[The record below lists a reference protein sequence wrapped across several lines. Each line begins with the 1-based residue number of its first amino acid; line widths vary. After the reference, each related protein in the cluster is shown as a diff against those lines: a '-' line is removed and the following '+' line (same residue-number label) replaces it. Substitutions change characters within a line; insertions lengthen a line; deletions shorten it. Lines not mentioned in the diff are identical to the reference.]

1 MAIFTTLITATKL
14 LVKNMA
20 KKKLKEKA
28 KKFVTGSKDKD
39 KKKKSAKE
47 GDKKIKRETFL
58 QSQQRKVAEMKA
70 SPNYKPLKSTKLMN
84 TDADKIAKVKPDSAK
99 IDYNLFTEKVDN
111 IVGMT
116 NALVFLTGAQSDQ
129 KKSEIELLR
138 QRRQEEKRKNKE
150 KKLERKNQLLDKTGK
165 GIKKIAQDPL
175 DRMIKFLT
183 NIVIGSL
190 AVFLLNNV
198 EKIKKFFQVIGDNL
212 ELFSKLLR
220 VSIFGFQQ
228 AMVLANKGLKIAGQG
243 LKKVLSPIGKA
254 FKAIGSKIKSV
265 FKALGGKFLKLL
277 KKIPGVKGL
286 TNLIKGVGKVL
297 TGAKTAVTATKNVA
311 KKVAKKT
318 VSKVA
323 KPVTK
328 ITSKVASKTTKV
340 TSKVAGGV
348 LKKGIAKAPGRL
360 LIKLF
365 GKNTAQMVAN
375 SGKLFKT
382 LAKGAKAIKIPI
394 LGPIIVAITSILSGD
409 SFEKTMFKTLGTV
422 FGGMIGGGLG
432 AALGGV
438 GAPFGMLI
446 GEIVGEFIG
455 DLLYNVIRGDDD
467 GTKGAAFLKK
477 KFGQILT
484 GAGNAAKS
492 VMNFAMSMI
501 GKFGNFFKD
510 GFDRFIED
518 FPTIDISKV
527 LFLPKALRW
536 ASNNVPGFS
545 GLKKYQDSGD
555 GNKVNEFPNLALLTP
570 LGMPL
575 LLPHL
580 KNSFFP
586 SGEKEPIPDMST
598 ITGDE
603 EDKEGEVTEA
613 KIETPDNNDDYT
625 LEDVLDDA
633 KVDAASS
640 SETSTAE
647 LGEKDTSSTSSTVS
661 DVSSKAT
668 YEESAAGTVVLT
680 KPQRN
685 DFARGR
691 TGQSKFEQAMIMY
704 NNQKEML
711 NSYQKTQV
719 KLSLAKI

>member
-1 MAIFTTLITATKL
+1 MALNF
-14 LVKNMA
+14 LVTGVKMLKKVMD
-20 KKKLKEKA
+20 KKKQKEAA
-28 KKFVTGSKDKD
+28 KKFV
-39 KKKKSAKE
+39 
-47 GDKKIKRETFL
+47 GDKGDKRETFL
-58 QSQQRKVAEMKA
+58 QSQQRKVAELGERPK
-70 SPNYKPLKSTKLMN
+70 SQVIKPNKLMN
-84 TDADKIAKVKPDSAK
+84 IDIDKVAKVTPDAAK
-99 IDYNLFTEKVDN
+99 IDYKVFTQKVDN

-116 NALVFLTGAQSDQ
+116 DALVFLTGAQAQQ
-129 KKSEIELLR
+129 KKDELKLLR
-138 QRRQEEKRKNKE
+138 QQREEEKKRKKEAKLE
-150 KKLERKNQLLDKTGK
+150 KKGGVGDK
-165 GIKKIAQDPL
+165 IKKGVKKAAQSPL
-175 DRMIKFLT
+175 DAMTKFLT
-183 NIVIGSL
+183 NMALGALAMFLIANADKIRKVFETIGNN
-190 AVFLLNNV
+190 LN
-198 EKIKKFFQVIGDNL
+198 KFG
-212 ELFSKLLR
+212 KLLR
-220 VSIFGFQQ
+220 VTIFGLQNG
-228 AMVLANKGLKIAGQG
+228 MKLAKAGLKMMGKG
-243 LKKVLSPIGKA
+243 VNKVLSPIGKA
-254 FKAIGSKIKSV
+254 FKAIGSKIKGV

-277 KKIPGVKGL
+277 KRIPGVKGL
-286 TNLIKGVGKVL
+286 TNLIKGVGKTL
-297 TGAKTAVTATKNVA
+297 TAAKTAVTATKTAVTKTA
-311 KKVAKKT
+311 KKV

-328 ITSKVASKTTKV
+328 VVSKVASKTTKV
-340 TSKVAGGV
+340 TSKVASGV
-348 LKKGIAKAPGRL
+348 LKKGVAKAPGRL

-680 KPQRN
+680 KPERKNYTGRSGQ
-685 DFARGR
+685 ARY
-691 TGQSKFEQAMIMY
+691 EQAMIMY

-711 NSYQKTQV
+711 NTYAKTQV
-719 KLSLAKI
+719 KASLAKI

>member
-1 MAIFTTLITATKL
+1 MALNFIVTG
-14 LVKNMA
+14 VKILKKVMD
-20 KKKLKEKA
+20 KKKQKEAA
-28 KKFVTGSKDKD
+28 KKFVGGDKEEKRAKVRKIMDKD
-39 KKKKSAKE
+39 SSYGGKTKAKKPASISKSKLMKV
-47 GDKKIKRETFL
+47 DID
-58 QSQQRKVAEMKA
+58 KVAKTT
-70 SPNYKPLKSTKLMN
+70 PN
-84 TDADKIAKVKPDSAK
+84 SAK
-99 IDYNLFTEKVDN
+99 IDYKAFTAKVDN

-116 NALVFLTGAQSDQ
+116 DALAFLTGAQSEQ
-129 KKSEIELLR
+129 KKNELELLR
-138 QRRQEEKRKNKE
+138 QQREEEKKRKKEAKLE
-150 KKLERKNQLLDKTGK
+150 KKGGVGDK
-165 GIKKIAQDPL
+165 IKKGVKKAAQSPL
-175 DRMIKFLT
+175 DAMTKFLT
-183 NIVIGSL
+183 NMALGALAMFLIANADKIRKVFETIGNN
-190 AVFLLNNV
+190 LN
-198 EKIKKFFQVIGDNL
+198 KFG
-212 ELFSKLLR
+212 KLLR
-220 VSIFGFQQ
+220 VTIFGLQNG
-228 AMVLANKGLKIAGQG
+228 MKLAKAGLKMMGKG
-243 LKKVLSPIGKA
+243 VNKVLSPIGKA
-254 FKAIGSKIKSV
+254 FKAIGSKIKGV

-277 KKIPGVKGL
+277 KRIPGVKGL
-286 TNLIKGVGKVL
+286 TNLIKGVGKTL
-297 TGAKTAVTATKNVA
+297 TAAKTAVTATKTAVTKTA
-311 KKVAKKT
+311 KKA

-328 ITSKVASKTTKV
+328 VVSKVASKTTKV
-340 TSKVAGGV
+340 TSKVASGV

-409 SFEKTMFKTLGTV
+409 NFEKTMFKTLGTV

-492 VMNFAMSMI
+492 VMNFAMSML

-510 GFDRFIED
+510 GFNRFIDD
-518 FPTIDISKV
+518 FPTMDISKV

-555 GNKVNEFPNLALLTP
+555 GNKVNKFPNLALLTP

-586 SGEKEPIPDMST
+586 SGEKEPIPEMST
-598 ITGDE
+598 ITGGE
-603 EDKEGEVTEA
+603 EDKEEEVTAA
-613 KIETPDNNDDYT
+613 KVETSDNNDDFIDN
-625 LEDVLDDA
+625 LFDDNE
-633 KVDAASS
+633 KDAASS
-640 SETSTAE
+640 SETTTAE

-668 YEESAAGTVVLT
+668 YEEVPAGTVILT
-680 KPQRN
+680 KPERS
-685 DFARGR
+685 DFKGR
-691 TGQSKFEQAMIMY
+691 SGQSKYEQAMIMY
-704 NNQKEML
+704 NNQKEVL
-711 NSYQKTQV
+711 NTYQKIQV
-719 KLSLAKI
+719 ETSLSKI

>member
-1 MAIFTTLITATKL
+1 MALNF
-14 LVKNMA
+14 LVTGVKMLKKVMD
-20 KKKLKEKA
+20 KKKQKEAA
-28 KKFVTGSKDKD
+28 KKFVG
-39 KKKKSAKE
+39 
-47 GDKKIKRETFL
+47 GDKEEKRAKISKIMDRDSSYGKKTKAKKPAL
-58 QSQQRKVAEMKA
+58 ISKSKLMKVDIDKVAKTT
-70 SPNYKPLKSTKLMN
+70 PN
-84 TDADKIAKVKPDSAK
+84 SAK
-99 IDYNLFTEKVDN
+99 IDYKAFTAKVDN

-116 NALVFLTGAQSDQ
+116 DALAFLTGAQSEQ
-129 KKSEIELLR
+129 KKNELELLR
-138 QRRQEEKRKNKE
+138 QQREEEKKRKKEAKLE
-150 KKLERKNQLLDKTGK
+150 KKGGVGDK
-165 GIKKIAQDPL
+165 IKKGVKKAAQSPL
-175 DRMIKFLT
+175 DAMTKFLT
-183 NIVIGSL
+183 NMALGALAMFLIANADKIRKVFETIGNN
-190 AVFLLNNV
+190 LN
-198 EKIKKFFQVIGDNL
+198 KFG
-212 ELFSKLLR
+212 KLLR
-220 VSIFGFQQ
+220 VTIFGLQNG
-228 AMVLANKGLKIAGQG
+228 MKLAKAGLKMMGKG
-243 LKKVLSPIGKA
+243 VNKVLSPIGKA
-254 FKAIGSKIKSV
+254 FKAIGSKIKGV

-277 KKIPGVKGL
+277 KRIPGVKGL
-286 TNLIKGVGKVL
+286 TNLIKGVGKTL
-297 TGAKTAVTATKNVA
+297 TAAKTAVTATKTAVTKTA
-311 KKVAKKT
+311 KKV

-328 ITSKVASKTTKV
+328 VVSKVASKTTKV
-340 TSKVAGGV
+340 TSKVASGV
-348 LKKGIAKAPGRL
+348 LKKGVAKAPGRL

-680 KPQRN
+680 KPERKN
-685 DFARGR
+685 YTGR
-691 TGQSKFEQAMIMY
+691 SGQAKYEQAMIMY

-719 KLSLAKI
+719 KASLAKI

>member
-1 MAIFTTLITATKL
+1 MAIFTTLVTATKL

-28 KKFVTGSKDKD
+28 KKFVTGDKD
-39 KKKKSAKE
+39 KKKKLSKQ
-47 GDKKIKRETFL
+47 GKKIEKGETFL
-58 QSQQRKVAEMKA
+58 QSQQRKVKEMQVEPLNA
-70 SPNYKPLKSTKLMN
+70 SKLMN
-84 TDADKIAKVKPDSAK
+84 TDAVKVTKTKPKSGK
-99 IDYNLFTEKVDN
+99 IDYKALTEKVDN

-116 NALVFLTGAQSDQ
+116 DALVFLTGAQSDQ
-129 KKSEIELLR
+129 EKEKLKLLR
-138 QRRQEEKRKNKE
+138 QQREKE
-150 KKLERKNQLLDKTGK
+150 KKKKKEAKLEKGAGMGMIGNIGK
-165 GIKKIAQDPL
+165 GIKETAQGPL

-183 NIVIGSL
+183 NVVIGSL
-190 AVFLLNNV
+190 AVFLINNGK
-198 EKIKKFFQVIGDNL
+198 KIQKFFQVIGENL

-286 TNLIKGVGKVL
+286 TNLIKGIGKTL
-297 TGAKTAVTATKNVA
+297 TAAKTAVTATKTAA
-311 KKVAKKT
+311 KKVVKKT
-318 VSKVA
+318 VSKTT

-328 ITSKVASKTTKV
+328 AVSKVTKPVTKTVSKVSKPVTKV
-340 TSKVAGGV
+340 TSGV
-348 LKKGIAKAPGRL
+348 LSRGVTKAPGRL

-409 SFEKTMFKTLGTV
+409 NLEKTMFKTLGTV

-432 AALGGV
+432 AALGGL

-467 GTKGAAFLKK
+467 GTKGVEFLKK

-484 GAGNAAKS
+484 GAGNAVKAITDWVGGGIKS
-492 VMNFAMSMI
+492 FIKNVLKTDAI
-501 GKFGNFFKD
+501 EVQEGKPRGIRMALTRGTKIFGLYDFFKNLGFAKGKD
-510 GFDRFIED
+510 GQ
-518 FPTIDISKV
+518 IDK
-527 LFLPKALRW
+527 
-536 ASNNVPGFS
+536 
-545 GLKKYQDSGD
+545 
-555 GNKVNEFPNLALLTP
+555 FPNLLNILNPFKFYP
-570 LGMPL
+570 LMF
-575 LLPHL
+575 
-580 KNSFFP
+580 KSFFGKGDE
-586 SGEKEPIPDMST
+586 SESVTNGGTEVSISGGGGEKE
-598 ITGDE
+598 
-603 EDKEGEVTEA
+603 
-613 KIETPDNNDDYT
+613 ETTTAVVETSDNTDDYT
-625 LEDVLDDA
+625 LENILDDA
-633 KVDAASS
+633 KKDASG
-640 SETSTAE
+640 ETTTAQ
-647 LGEKDTSSTSSTVS
+647 LGEKDVSSTSSTVS
-661 DVSSKAT
+661 DVSSKAS
-668 YEESAAGTVVLT
+668 YEEVPAGTVILE
-680 KPQRN
+680 KPQRS
-685 DFARGR
+685 DFKGR
-691 TGQSKFEQAMIMY
+691 SGEAQFKKAMVMY

-719 KLSLAKI
+719 RASLYKI

>member
-1 MAIFTTLITATKL
+1 MAIFTTLVTATKL

-28 KKFVTGSKDKD
+28 KKFVTGDKD
-39 KKKKSAKE
+39 KKKKLSKQ
-47 GDKKIKRETFL
+47 GKKIEKGETFL
-58 QSQQRKVAEMKA
+58 QSQQRKVKEMQVEPLNA
-70 SPNYKPLKSTKLMN
+70 SKLMN
-84 TDADKIAKVKPDSAK
+84 TDAVKVTKTKPKSGK
-99 IDYNLFTEKVDN
+99 IDYKALTEKVDN

-116 NALVFLTGAQSDQ
+116 DALVFLTGAQSDQ
-129 KKSEIELLR
+129 EKEKLKLLR
-138 QRRQEEKRKNKE
+138 QQREKE
-150 KKLERKNQLLDKTGK
+150 KKKKKEAKLEKGAVMGMMGNIGK
-165 GIKKIAQDPL
+165 GIKETAQGPL

-183 NIVIGSL
+183 NVVIGSL
-190 AVFLLNNV
+190 AVFLINNGK
-198 EKIKKFFQVIGDNL
+198 KIQKFFQVIGENL

-254 FKAIGSKIKSV
+254 FKAIGSKIKGV

-297 TGAKTAVTATKNVA
+297 TGAKTAVTATKTAV
-311 KKVAKKT
+311 KTGVKKT
-318 VSKVA
+318 VSKVT

-328 ITSKVASKTTKV
+328 AVSKVTKPVTKTVSKVSKPVTKVAS
-340 TSKVAGGV
+340 GV
-348 LKKGIAKAPGRL
+348 LKKGVAKAPGRL

-409 SFEKTMFKTLGTV
+409 NLEKTMFKTLGTV

-432 AALGGV
+432 AALGGL

-467 GTKGAAFLKK
+467 GTKGVEFLKK

-484 GAGNAAKS
+484 GAGNAVKAITDWVGGGIKS
-492 VMNFAMSMI
+492 FIKNVLKTDAI
-501 GKFGNFFKD
+501 EVQEGKPRGIRMALTRGTKIFGLYDFFKNLGFAKGKD
-510 GFDRFIED
+510 GQ
-518 FPTIDISKV
+518 IDK
-527 LFLPKALRW
+527 
-536 ASNNVPGFS
+536 
-545 GLKKYQDSGD
+545 
-555 GNKVNEFPNLALLTP
+555 FPNLLNILNPFKFYP
-570 LGMPL
+570 LIF
-575 LLPHL
+575 
-580 KNSFFP
+580 KSFF
-586 SGEKEPIPDMST
+586 GK
-598 ITGDE
+598 GDE
-603 EDKEGEVTEA
+603 SESVTNGGTEVSISGGGGEEE
-613 KIETPDNNDDYT
+613 ETTTAVVETSDNTDDYT
-625 LEDVLDDA
+625 LEDILDDA
-633 KVDAASS
+633 KKDASG
-640 SETSTAE
+640 ETTTAQ
-647 LGEKDTSSTSSTVS
+647 LGEKDVSSTSSTVS
-661 DVSSKAT
+661 DVSSKAS
-668 YEESAAGTVVLT
+668 YEEVPAGTVILE
-680 KPQRN
+680 KPQRS
-685 DFARGR
+685 DFNRGK
-691 TGQSKFEQAMIMY
+691 TGNQKFKQAMVMY

-719 KLSLAKI
+719 RASLYKI

>member
-1 MAIFTTLITATKL
+1 MALNF
-14 LVKNMA
+14 LVTGVKILKKVMD
-20 KKKLKEKA
+20 KKKQKEAA
-28 KKFVTGSKDKD
+28 KKFVGGDKEEKRAKISKIMDKD
-39 KKKKSAKE
+39 SSYGGKTKVKKPASISKSKLMKV
-47 GDKKIKRETFL
+47 DID
-58 QSQQRKVAEMKA
+58 KVAKTT
-70 SPNYKPLKSTKLMN
+70 PN
-84 TDADKIAKVKPDSAK
+84 SAK
-99 IDYNLFTEKVDN
+99 IDYKAFTAKVDN

-116 NALVFLTGAQSDQ
+116 DALAFLTGAQSEQ
-129 KKSEIELLR
+129 KKNELELLR
-138 QRRQEEKRKNKE
+138 QQREEEKKRKKEAKLE
-150 KKLERKNQLLDKTGK
+150 KKGGVGDK
-165 GIKKIAQDPL
+165 IKKGVKKAAQSPL
-175 DRMIKFLT
+175 DAMTKFLT
-183 NIVIGSL
+183 NMALGALAMFLIANADKIRKVFETIGNN
-190 AVFLLNNV
+190 LN
-198 EKIKKFFQVIGDNL
+198 KFG
-212 ELFSKLLR
+212 KLLR
-220 VSIFGFQQ
+220 VTIFGLQNG
-228 AMVLANKGLKIAGQG
+228 MKLAKAGLKMMGKG
-243 LKKVLSPIGKA
+243 VNKVLSPIGKA
-254 FKAIGSKIKSV
+254 FKAIGSKIKGV

-277 KKIPGVKGL
+277 KRIPGVKGL
-286 TNLIKGVGKVL
+286 TNLIKGIGKTL
-297 TGAKTAVTATKNVA
+297 TAAKTAVTATKTAVT
-311 KKVAKKT
+311 KTVKKT

-328 ITSKVASKTTKV
+328 AVSKVASKTTKV

-348 LKKGIAKAPGRL
+348 LKKGIVKTPGRL

-409 SFEKTMFKTLGTV
+409 NFEKTMFKTLGTA

-455 DLLYNVIRGDDD
+455 DFLYNLIRGDDD
-467 GTKGAAFLKK
+467 GTKGVAFLKK
-477 KFGQILT
+477 KFSQVLT

-492 VMNFAMSMI
+492 VMNFAMSML

-518 FPTIDISKV
+518 FPTLDISKMRLGIGV
-527 LFLPKALRW
+527 ASVGAPWALGKLV
-536 ASNNVPGFS
+536 SLIPGDPF
-545 GLKKYQDSGD
+545 KDMKDSKGEI
-555 GNKVNEFPNLALLTP
+555 NKIPDLGLLTP
-570 LGMPL
+570 FGIHK

-586 SGEKEPIPDMST
+586 SGEKEQIPETS
-598 ITGDE
+598 ISGGG
-603 EDKEGEVTEA
+603 EGEEEVTAA
-613 KIETPDNNDDYT
+613 KVETSDNNDDYT

-633 KVDAASS
+633 KKDAASS
-640 SETSTAE
+640 SETTTAE

-685 DFARGR
+685 DFVRGR
-691 TGQSKFEQAMIMY
+691 TGQSKYEQAMIMY
-704 NNQKEML
+704 NNQKEVL
-711 NSYQKTQV
+711 NSYQKIQV
-719 KLSLAKI
+719 ETSLAKI